1 MDYTQ
6 RLHQF
11 VGERT
16 WTVGDDALTWRDA
29 KGGGGRVPYSGIR
42 SVRLR
47 FEPTRAERRRYA
59 MRIDAGTELAITNIH
74 YAGIYDFKDQSEQF
88 RPFVEAF
95 HEKLRVANPNATY
108 LSGSTPAAYVMNILL
123 TIWIIAMLAIA
134 AIFFFSIGVGWLVV
148 LKVALILFFMPA
160 LFSLL
165 KKNKPSTYDPQHIP
179 ESLVPSVAS

>member
-11 VGERT
+11 VTERT
-16 WTVGDDALTWRDA
+16 WTVGDDALTWRDV
-29 KGGGGRVPYSGIR
+29 KGGGGRVPYSAIR

-74 YAGIYDFKDQSEQF
+74 YAGIYDFKDQSEMF

-95 HEKLRVANPNATY
+95 HTKLKAANPNVKY

-123 TIWIIAMLAIA
+123 TIWIFAMLAIA
-134 AIFFFSIGVGWLVV
+134 AIFLFSIGVGWLVAV
-148 LKVALILFFMPA
+148 KVGLILFFMPA
-160 LFSLL
+160 LFRLL